1 MTGMGEAASGPR
13 FLHMRSRSVNY
24 GRLPEVVAAKDE
36 AGISPPPTK
45 PLE

>member
-13 FLHMRSRSVNY
+13 FLHMRSLSVNY

-45 PLE
+45 LLE